1 MSLYRVGAEVIFRE
15 TGLDVLVRAARQV
28 RELQDTLVRTTPAMA
43 KFQRQMAYLRRT
55 GKAWME
61 TGSRMMAAAGM
72 ITAGADVMARH
83 FHGSL
88 LAFGR
93 VEQKAKELQ
102 TVLAPLGGT
111 VARSADVA
119 VREAWRFARS
129 YGASVEAILEAQ
141 YRIASAGI
149 TDPLISARAAALSF
163 KLAKATRDSLTGAAQ
178 TLVSVA
184 NAFSDVRNITE
195 GELMRM
201 ADVLTYTQQT
211 FQLAS
216 LAQLAEGMKYVGGVA
231 RNLRVNLESVSVALG
246 VLNTVG
252 LEGSMAGTGL
262 RNVLLNLTKAS
273 RELGIGLRYARDGS
287 LDLVATLRA
296 MQARLSG
303 LTEVERARILQ
314 KIFGM
319 EGFTAA
325 AQLLLNLDRLE
336 KHLRNIQ
343 AASGLTERSFRKM
356 MEGVL
361 PALREMGA
369 AFAYVAWAVGRGVA
383 PAMIRVARTAAAAAR
398 AFGAFLEA
406 HRTIAA
412 LLGGVL
418 ALSALLVSVVGP
430 VLMMAGAFTWL
441 SGSLTTVAGV
451 VGAVGGAIAAIN
463 PVVLLA
469 AAAVATLAVAW
480 KTNWLGIRDATRGG
494 VILLKR
500 AFLSL
505 MDILKRLGTVFKEHL
520 IRPIQEALRK
530 LRDLAGKL
538 GFLKRIAGFLL
549 PPGVRE
555 AVGVYRALVRTGR
568 QARTA
573 QSSSPVQRAILPSGI
588 GRRRATDL
596 LGAVLPGTPSASP
609 VQVSAATPVSPQNIY
624 HTIHYEH
631 GAVQIRI
638 DGVKDPEDLAR
649 LLAEY
654 LEGRRKDVSAF

>member
-28 RELQDTLVRTTPAMA
+28 RELRDTLARTNPALT
-43 KFQRQMAYLRRT
+43 KFHRQMADLRRT

-102 TVLAPLGGT
+102 TVLAPLGGS
-111 VARSADVA
+111 VAKSADMA

-129 YGASVEAILEAQ
+129 YGASAEAILEAQ
-141 YRIASAGI
+141 YRIASAGL

-184 NAFSDVRNITE
+184 NAFSDVRRITE
-195 GELMRM
+195 AELVRM

-216 LAQLAEGMKYVGGVA
+216 LGQLAEGMKYVGGVA

-262 RNVLLNLTKAS
+262 RNVLLNLTRAS
-273 RELGIGLRYARDGS
+273 RELGIGLRFAEDGS

-296 MQARLSG
+296 MQGRLSG
-303 LTEVERARILQ
+303 LTEVERARVLQ

-325 AQLLLNLDRLE
+325 AQLLANLDRLE
-336 KHLRNIQ
+336 GHLRKIQ
-343 AASGLTERSFRKM
+343 AASGLTERSFRSM

-383 PAMIRVARTAAAAAR
+383 PAMIRVARWAAAAAR

-406 HRTIAA
+406 HRTVAA

-441 SGSLTTVAGV
+441 SGSLATVTGV
-451 VGAVGGAIAAIN
+451 IGAVGGALAAIN
-463 PVVLLA
+463 PIILLVA
-469 AAAVATLAVAW
+469 AGIATLTVAW
-480 KTNWLGIRDATRGG
+480 KANWLGIRDAARGG
-494 VILLKR
+494 VIQLKR
-500 AFLSL
+500 AFRSL
-505 MDILKRLGTVFKEHL
+505 MDILKRLGAVFTEHL
-520 IRPIQEALRK
+520 IRPVKEALGK

-555 AVGVYRALVRTGR
+555 AVGAYQTLVRTGR
-568 QARTA
+568 QTRTVQPAPVPAR
-573 QSSSPVQRAILPSGI
+573 RDILPSGSN
-588 GRRRATDL
+588 RPVDL
-596 LGAVLPGTPSASP
+596 LGAILPRTPSVSP
-609 VQVSAATPVSPQNIY
+609 VPVAAVAPSTPQNIY
-624 HTIHYEH
+624 HTVHYEH

-638 DGVKDPEDLAR
+638 EGVKDPESLAR
-649 LLAEY
+649 YLADY
-654 LEGRRKDVSAF
+654 LEGRRKDVAAF